1 MASVTRSKSS
11 HRDRRTATAQR
22 VLEATDAL
30 LRGGERFT
38 EIPVERLLSEA
49 DVSRS
54 TFYVHFADKSV
65 LLAQLA
71 EQALT
76 DIQAAAEVWWSLEH
90 AVGPDPAAKTIRGMI
105 KVYRRHAH
113 VLRALT
119 EVSTYD
125 DAVGALRQQR
135 IAEYTAMSARR
146 MTAEQEQGLIAE
158 DVDVEYAASMVI
170 RLIDGTI
177 MDHIATGAPRNDT
190 RLANA
195 LARTGWL
202 ARYGRIPAEGA
213 VSTS

>member
-1 MASVTRSKSS
+1 M
-11 HRDRRTATAQR
+11 
-22 VLEATDAL
+22 LEATDAL

-38 EIPVERLLSEA
+38 EIPVERLLAEA

-71 EQALT
+71 EQALA

-90 AVGPDPAAKTIRGMI
+90 AIGPEPAAKTIRGMI

-125 DAVGALRQQR
+125 DAVGALRRQR
-135 IAEYTAMSARR
+135 IEDYTAMSARR
-146 MTAEQEQGLIAE
+146 MLEEQRQGLIAAE
-158 DVDVEYAASMVI
+158 VDVDYTASMVI
-170 RLIDGTI
+170 HLIDGAI
-177 MDHIATGAPRNDT
+177 MEHIAYGSPRDDA

-195 LARTGWL
+195 LARMGWL

-213 VSTS
+213 AGLG